1 MRRECA
7 NLLLE
12 EMSVNPR
19 IRVITADLGFGVLD
33 HIRNAYPDRFYNV
46 GAAEQLMIGAAIGL
60 ANEGYIP
67 VCYSMSSFV
76 LYRPFEMLRNYLNH
90 EGIPVK
96 LLGSGRD
103 RDYDHDGISHWAHDD
118 EEVLASLPNID
129 VYKPVGLADLQKDF
143 AEWINSSNPAYL
155 NLVRKI

>member
-7 NLLLE
+7 KLLLA
-12 EMSVNPR
+12 EMVDNEK
-19 IRVITADLGFGVLD
+19 IVVITADLGYGILD
-33 HIRNAYPDRFYNV
+33 QIRNAFPDRFYNV
-46 GAAEQLMIGAAIGL
+46 GAAEQLMLGVAIGL
-60 ANEGYIP
+60 ANEGYTP

-103 RDYDHDGISHWAHDD
+103 KDYDHDGISHWAHDD
-118 EEVLASLPNID
+118 EEVLASLPRID
-129 VYKPVGLADLQKDF
+129 VYKPTGLADLEKDF
-143 AEWINSSNPAYL
+143 AGWISSSNPAYL

>member
-7 NLLLE
+7 QLLLE

-19 IRVITADLGFGVLD
+19 IRVITADLGYGILD

-118 EEVLASLPNID
+118 QEVLASLSNID

>member
-7 NLLLE
+7 NLLLA
-12 EMSVNPR
+12 EMVNNEK
-19 IRVITADLGFGVLD
+19 IVVITADLGYGILD
-33 HIRNAYPDRFYNV
+33 QIRNAFPDRFYNV
-46 GAAEQLMIGAAIGL
+46 GAAEQLMLGAAIGL

-103 RDYDHDGISHWAHDD
+103 KDYEHDGISHWAHDD
-118 EEVLASLPNID
+118 QEVLASLPNID
-129 VYKPVGLADLQKDF
+129 VYKPVNLVDLEKDF
-143 AEWINSSNPAYL
+143 AEWISSSNPAYL

>member
-118 EEVLASLPNID
+118 QEVLASLPNID
-129 VYKPVGLADLQKDF
+129 VYKPVDLADLQKDF

-155 NLVRKI
+155 NLVRKL

>member
-7 NLLLE
+7 NLLLA
-12 EMSVNPR
+12 EMVNNEK
-19 IRVITADLGFGVLD
+19 IVVITADLGYGILD
-33 HIRNAYPDRFYNV
+33 QIRNAFPDRFYNV

-103 RDYDHDGISHWAHDD
+103 KDYEHDGISHWAHDD
-118 EEVLASLPNID
+118 QEVLASLPNID
-129 VYKPVGLADLQKDF
+129 VYKPVNLADLLKDF

>member
-118 EEVLASLPNID
+118 QEVLASLPNID

-155 NLVRKI
+155 NLVRKL